1 MKKQLFCVIIAA
13 AIAFISTAAP
23 AGIGYAPQYATQAE
37 AEAGTATNKTM
48 NPART
53 KDAINM
59 LGGMLQSV
67 SATYTT
73 STALATTI
81 PLDDTIPQNTE
92 GTEILS
98 VSITPK
104 SASSTIEVEFQCTGA
119 SASAQTMIVALFKDS
134 GADAIAAN
142 AVAGSGSGA
151 KPNLLRLI
159 HREASG
165 SKTARTYKINVG
177 MNSGSITM
185 NGATTGRYMGGVNAC
200 YLIAREVN

>member
-1 MKKQLFCVIIAA
+1 MK
-13 AIAFISTAAP
+13 AFISIVLAALV
-23 AGIGYAPQYATQAE
+23 AFSVKADAAISYAPQYATQAE

-67 SATYTT
+67 SATYTAN
-73 STALATTI
+73 TALSTTI

-92 GTEILS
+92 GTEILT

-134 GADAIAAN
+134 GADAIAAT
-142 AVAGSGSGA
+142 AVGGSGSGA

-185 NGATTGRYMGGVNAC
+185 NGATTGRYMGGTEAC